1 KRAGEF
7 STSASRRIVALP
19 GVTLLDISGAP
30 PDCSAYQCGWAFL
43 GAQITMTS
51 DAAGTLYA
59 LWNAGSTDKG
69 PARIYFA
76 SSTSGGAIWPP
87 GVDVSKA
94 AWGVEHAFPAVTAG
108 SAGDVRIAWMDAR
121 NSPLWNVYYRSSTNA
136 ARPGQAS
143 PSSPATWRVTATFN
157 PMALVFR
164 SEIILKW
171 TLIAAA
177 THRSFGVK
185 G

>member
-1 KRAGEF
+1 MPRELCTRCGTREAQTREAQTKDQRGFTLPHPQAAGPFGPPGLTCLKRHRALSMRF
-7 STSASRRIVALP
+7 PPLRPDRQATCALP
-19 GVTLLDISGAP
+19 GWMHATVLYGMSTTAVP
-30 PDCSAYQCGWAFL
+30 P
-43 GAQITMTS
+43 M
-51 DAAGTLYA
+51 
-59 LWNAGSTDKG
+59 
-69 PARIYFA
+69 
-76 SSTSGGAIWPP
+76 
-87 GVDVSKA
+87 
-94 AWGVEHAFPAVTAG
+94 
-108 SAGDVRIAWMDAR
+108 
-121 NSPLWNVYYRSSTNA
+121 A